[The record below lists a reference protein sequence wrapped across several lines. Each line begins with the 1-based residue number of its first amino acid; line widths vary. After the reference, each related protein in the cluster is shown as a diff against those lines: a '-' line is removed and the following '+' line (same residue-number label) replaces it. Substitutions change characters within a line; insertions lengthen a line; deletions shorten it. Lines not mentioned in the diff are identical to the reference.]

1 MMAKFIEV
9 QTLIHG
15 EDVLIN
21 VDSIIAIKRE
31 LPKNYAIIYMI
42 ANDDQPTYYIV
53 YNYDEVIKRIQAL

>member
-9 QTLIHG
+9 QTLIHD

-31 LPKNYAIIYMI
+31 LSTNRAVIYMI
-42 ANDDQPTYYIV
+42 ANDD
-53 YNYDEVIKRIQAL
+53 